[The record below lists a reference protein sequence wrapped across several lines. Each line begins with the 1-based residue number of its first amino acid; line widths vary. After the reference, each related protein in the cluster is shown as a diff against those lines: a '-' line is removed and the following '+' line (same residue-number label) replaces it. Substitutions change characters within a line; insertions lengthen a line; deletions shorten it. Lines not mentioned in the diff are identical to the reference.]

1 MDATFRSDAGD
12 SLVRRVIGGVVGGI
26 AGGVVFGVLMGA
38 MGMLPMV
45 AGLVGSG
52 SAAVGFG
59 VHMVISAILGAGF
72 GLVLGGLARSLGS
85 GAALGLLYGAVWWV
99 LGPLLLMPLIMGMGP
114 QFAAAFTTPVLMSL
128 VGHLLYGATTGLVYA
143 AVARRGVAATTT

>member
-1 MDATFRSDAGD
+1 MDATARSDAGD
-12 SLVRRVIGGVVGGI
+12 SLVRRVISGVVGGL

-45 AGLVGSG
+45 AGLVGSE

-72 GLVLGGLARSLGS
+72 GLVLGGLARSFGS
-85 GAALGLLYGAVWWV
+85 GAVLGLLYGAVWWV

-114 QFAAAFTTPVLMSL
+114 QFSAAFTTPVLMSL
-128 VGHLLYGATTGLVYA
+128 VGHLLYGVTTGLVYA
-143 AVARRGVAATTT
+143 AVAHRGVAATTT